1 MNNSGNSNLYI
12 RTTSET
18 IHQTDNE
25 LNHPWINPFKGSN
38 SISSLVND
46 LYFFQNSTKFNLQ
59 CLLDLIEEKGQNEFK
74 LLVKQLESELD
85 YSESKNETLA

>member
-1 MNNSGNSNLYI
+1 MYSI
-12 RTTSET
+12 
-18 IHQTDNE
+18 
-25 LNHPWINPFKGSN
+25 NHPRINPFKGSN
-38 SISSLVND
+38 SSSSKRPI
-46 LYFFQNSTKFNLQ
+46 FFSKFNKFNLQ